1 VISPEWHP
9 DDERLLSRYLDPRE
23 VDPSLERHL
32 GSCASCATRY
42 SSLAEQ
48 LDGWHQD
55 AQSAIDAIFTNPRLE
70 AQRRAVQARLGGQP
84 SARVI
89 PFPLAARTPP
99 RTRLWTRVAVA
110 AALVVVTSAGV
121 LRVAIDRPASHSIA
135 IARGHAAAAPRP
147 YSTTRVSQDA
157 VFEDIELALARPRT
171 AELRALDDLTPEA
184 AAHAQPLR

>member
-48 LDGWHQD
+48 
-55 AQSAIDAIFTNPRLE
+55 LE